1 MTAASYKNHNLSF
14 QKPDLD
20 ERSYRFIELPNKLK
34 ALLITDPKTDK
45 AAASLDVNI
54 GSFNDPEPLPG
65 LAHFCEHLLF
75 MGSRKF
81 PDENDYSSFLSKHGG
96 HSNAYTGSSNTN
108 YFFEINAEHL
118 FGALDR
124 FSGFFTGPLFNKNAT
139 DKEINAVDSENKK
152 NLQNDLWRIY
162 QLDKSLSNLK
172 HPYHK
177 FSTGNIQTLKQLPE
191 SQGLNIRDEL
201 LKFYDDSYS
210 ANLMKLCIIGRE
222 DLDTLAQWTA
232 DLFNDVKNK
241 DKPLP
246 VFQDPILLKEQ
257 HLQRIIQVEPVK
269 ELRKLDIEFCVPDYE
284 KHWQSKIPHILS
296 HLIGHEGNGS
306 LLSHLK
312 TLGWAN
318 ELSAGGHTVSENNAF
333 FSIAIELTQKG
344 LAHYKDVTH
353 LIFQYIEMLRHSLPQ
368 EWIYLEL
375 QNINKANFKFKQ
387 NGNPSNTVSSLSKML
402 EKEYIPVGDILATNL
417 FTKYEPE
424 LITKYLE
431 MMTFD
436 NSRITLI
443 SKDLETDSFEK
454 WYGTKYKVIEYP
466 ADLIAKITS
475 PGLNPNFHLPR
486 PNEFIANNFQVTK
499 LENVTPLEEPHL
511 LKETELGKLWY
522 KKDDRFWQPRGHIY
536 ISFKLPHTH
545 LSLLNSMLTTLYVQ
559 LINDSLKDLQYDASC
574 ANLHASLTKT
584 NQGLDITVS
593 GFNDKLIILLT
604 RFLQGIKS
612 FKPNSDRFQIFK
624 DKTIQHLQN
633 SLYEV
638 PYSQMSTLY
647 NSLINER
654 TWTTTEKLSALD
666 KISYDQLL
674 TFIPTIFEEL
684 YFESLIHGNLKYD
697 EAMEIDS
704 LVKLLLTENNILNL
718 QIQNDKLRSYI
729 LPKGKTF
736 RYETDLKDPKNV
748 NSCIQHVTQI
758 DIYSEELSAKC
769 ALFAQMIHE
778 PCFDTLR
785 TKEQLGYVVFSSTLN
800 NHGTANI
807 RILVQSEKS
816 TPYLEWRIDNF
827 YKIFG
832 KSLKTMSEDT
842 FVKHK
847 DALCKSLLQKYK
859 NMNEESA
866 RYTSAIYLGDY
877 NFLHR
882 HRKAALV
889 EKLTKDQM
897 ISFFEENI
905 IGKEASKLIVHLQ
918 SQVEVDGVES
928 MIDSEVEY
936 PTGEIIENIGEFK
949 SQLLVAPLRQPIK
962 KFEIYDPKLE

>member
-1 MTAASYKNHNLSF
+1 
-14 QKPDLD
+14 
-20 ERSYRFIELPNKLK
+20 
-34 ALLITDPKTDK
+34 
-45 AAASLDVNI
+45 
-54 GSFNDPEPLPG
+54 
-65 LAHFCEHLLF
+65 
-75 MGSRKF
+75 
-81 PDENDYSSFLSKHGG
+81 
-96 HSNAYTGSSNTN
+96 
-108 YFFEINAEHL
+108 
-118 FGALDR
+118 
-124 FSGFFTGPLFNKNAT
+124 
-139 DKEINAVDSENKK
+139 
-152 NLQNDLWRIY
+152 
-162 QLDKSLSNLK
+162 
-172 HPYHK
+172 
-177 FSTGNIQTLKQLPE
+177 
-191 SQGLNIRDEL
+191 
-201 LKFYDDSYS
+201 
-210 ANLMKLCIIGRE
+210 
-222 DLDTLAQWTA
+222 
-232 DLFNDVKNK
+232 
-241 DKPLP
+241 
-246 VFQDPILLKEQ
+246 
-257 HLQRIIQVEPVK
+257 
-269 ELRKLDIEFCVPDYE
+269 
-284 KHWQSKIPHILS
+284 
-296 HLIGHEGNGS
+296 
-306 LLSHLK
+306 
-312 TLGWAN
+312 
-318 ELSAGGHTVSENNAF
+318 
-333 FSIAIELTQKG
+333 
-344 LAHYKDVTH
+344 
-353 LIFQYIEMLRHSLPQ
+353 
-368 EWIYLEL
+368 
-375 QNINKANFKFKQ
+375 
-387 NGNPSNTVSSLSKML
+387 
-402 EKEYIPVGDILATNL
+402 
-417 FTKYEPE
+417 
-424 LITKYLE
+424 
-431 MMTFD
+431 
-436 NSRITLI
+436 
-443 SKDLETDSFEK
+443 
-454 WYGTKYKVIEYP
+454 
-466 ADLIAKITS
+466 
-475 PGLNPNFHLPR
+475 
-486 PNEFIANNFQVTK
+486 
-499 LENVTPLEEPHL
+499 
-511 LKETELGKLWY
+511 
-522 KKDDRFWQPRGHIY
+522 
-536 ISFKLPHTH
+536 
-545 LSLLNSMLTTLYVQ
+545 
-559 LINDSLKDLQYDASC
+559 
-574 ANLHASLTKT
+574 
-584 NQGLDITVS
+584 
-593 GFNDKLIILLT
+593 
-604 RFLQGIKS
+604 
-612 FKPNSDRFQIFK
+612 
-624 DKTIQHLQN
+624 
-633 SLYEV
+633 
-638 PYSQMSTLY
+638 MSTLY